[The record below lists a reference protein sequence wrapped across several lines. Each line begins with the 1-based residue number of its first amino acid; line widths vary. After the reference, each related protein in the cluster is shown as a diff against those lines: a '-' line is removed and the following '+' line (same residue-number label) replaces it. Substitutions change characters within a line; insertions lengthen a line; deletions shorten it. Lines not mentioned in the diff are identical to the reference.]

1 MINFKDYYDQIS
13 QKIEKVKKEILSGK
27 LTLLSYELNPIFQD
41 LKDSLNMENIDKYS
55 SLYKE
60 ACFLLNQ
67 KFEELKSFLKL
78 LENDKLFF
86 NFLDLKPSD
95 QDIYLLLNSC
105 WRRLFTIE
113 SISINFLAESDKKYS
128 KERNRIIELEHLKR
142 QKVDS
147 EFLLE
152 ITQQNFTEK
161 MLLYLEKIVGK
172 LPCRFEDIFE
182 KDKEQMEIFENFV
195 YLLHLLQLGKIKYQK
210 ETNSLYI

>member
-1 MINFKDYYDQIS
+1 MINFTDYYNQIS
-13 QKIEKVKKEILSGK
+13 QKIENVKSKILSGK
-27 LTLLSYELNPIFQD
+27 LSLLSFELNPIFQD

-86 NFLDLKPSD
+86 NFLELKPSD
-95 QDIYLLLNSC
+95 QDISLLFDAC
-105 WRRLFTIE
+105 CRRVFTIE
-113 SISINFLAESDKKYS
+113 SISINFLVESDKKFS
-128 KERNRIIELEHLKR
+128 KERNKIIEVEHLKR
-142 QKVDS
+142 QKINS

-152 ITQQNFTEK
+152 ITRQNFTEK
-161 MLLYLEKIVGK
+161 MFLYLERIKGK

-182 KDKEQMEIFENFV
+182 IDKDQMEIFEDFV